1 METRGKYS
9 MCVSVSHI
17 GGKTESIAVR
27 EISYREKLYI
37 PAPCVSHT
45 RVRLCE

>member
-1 METRGKYS
+1 MRVY
-9 MCVSVSHI
+9 VSHR

-37 PAPCVSHT
+37 PAPCVSNT
-45 RVRLCE
+45 RVRVCE